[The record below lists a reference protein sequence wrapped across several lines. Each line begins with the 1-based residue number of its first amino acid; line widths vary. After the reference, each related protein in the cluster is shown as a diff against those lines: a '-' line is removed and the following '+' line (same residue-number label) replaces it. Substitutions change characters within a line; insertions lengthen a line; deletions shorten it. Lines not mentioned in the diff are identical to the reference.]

1 MADKLGRNEFIVRDE
16 ESGELQVIDM
26 TTGEVIS
33 SQSNLLPES
42 TFAFS
47 YELAMLVCQKVA
59 EGATLAQLDKD
70 PDIPP
75 LHIIQHWRRAQPMF
89 DAELRLARKQRADVY
104 HDRVA
109 EIAEN
114 AANMGYGSREELAG
128 AKLAADQY
136 RWLAEKGNP
145 DAYGNKVTHEGSEEK
160 PITMRVINTGINRA
174 MKPDVIV
181 KEVQDEREES
191 TITEGTYRT
200 IDGTEQDSDGQDQSD
215 RDSAEGHG
223 STGEDSRSA
232 QETGEEGLQ
241 VRED

>member
-1 MADKLGRNEFIVRDE
+1 MADKLGRNEFIVRDA

-33 SQSNLLPES
+33 SQSNLIPES
-42 TFAFS
+42 AFAFS
-47 YELAMLVCQKVA
+47 YELAMLICQKVA
-59 EGATLAQLDKD
+59 EGCTLAQLDKD
-70 PDIPP
+70 PDTPP
-75 LHIIQHWRRAQPMF
+75 LHIIQHWRRSQPMF
-89 DAELRLARKQRADVY
+89 DAEFKLARKQRADVY

-136 RWLAEKGNP
+136 KWLAEKGNP

-181 KEVQDEREES
+181 KEVTNEPE
-191 TITEGTYRT
+191 ITEGTYRT
-200 IDGTEQDSDGQDQSD
+200 IDGTEQDADGEDQPD
-215 RDSAEGHG
+215 RTSTEGHG
-223 STGEDSRSA
+223 STGEDSRSD
-232 QETGEEGLQ
+232 EEESEKGL
-241 VRED
+241 

>member
-1 MADKLGRNEFIVRDE
+1 MSGRLGRNEFVTRDP

-26 TTGEVIS
+26 ETGEVVS
-33 SQSNLLPES
+33 SQTNLIPKE

-47 YELAMLVCQKVA
+47 YELAMLICQKVA
-59 EGATLAQLDKD
+59 EGATMSQLDSD
-70 PDIPP
+70 PEIPP

-89 DAELRLARKQRADVY
+89 DAELKLARKQRADVY

-109 EIAEN
+109 EIARN
-114 AANMGYGSREELAG
+114 AGEMNYGSREEIAG

-174 MKPDVIV
+174 LPDVV
-181 KEVQDEREES
+181 VKAKEVRNEQQDA
-191 TITEGTYRT
+191 EGTYRI
-200 IDGTEQDSDGQDQSD
+200 IDGAEREVDEQDRQSGEGAEKHS
-215 RDSAEGHG
+215 SA
-223 STGEDSRSA
+223 GEDHRPV
-232 QETGEEGLQ
+232 QEDSEEGI
-241 VRED
+241 